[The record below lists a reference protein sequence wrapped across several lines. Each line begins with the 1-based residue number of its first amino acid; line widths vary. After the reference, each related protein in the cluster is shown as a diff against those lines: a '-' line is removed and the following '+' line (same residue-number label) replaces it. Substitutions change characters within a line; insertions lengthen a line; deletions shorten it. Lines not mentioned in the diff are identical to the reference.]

1 MITAAE
7 WPPTTTVCLLAATYK
22 IIITNNDMITKIM
35 IMIIMT
41 IYMKNMK

>member
-1 MITAAE
+1 M
-7 WPPTTTVCLLAATYK
+7 TTVWLLAATY
-22 IIITNNDMITKIM
+22 IIITNNDMVTKIM

>member
-1 MITAAE
+1 MCPVMWLLIAAA
-7 WPPTTTVCLLAATYK
+7 WPQAAMY
-22 IIITNNDMITKIM
+22 IIINDNDMVTKIM